1 LVPTL
6 NAVGS
11 VDTVVWETAFAVTG
25 AFAVVLLDVPLAEPQ
40 AASRQ
45 KSGAAESAFNDPIR
59 VPSCVDAQLVPLV

>member
-1 LVPTL
+1 
-6 NAVGS
+6 
-11 VDTVVWETAFAVTG
+11 
-25 AFAVVLLDVPLAEPQ
+25 LDVPLAEPQ